1 LQRPEVN
8 AISYEVDDKTTTE
21 CMRRMYSNSGES
33 ANPLN
38 DVSHLVGFELNCNGG
53 EVTDGEAVEGIFSD
67 EAKAVRDAGY

>member
-1 LQRPEVN
+1 
-8 AISYEVDDKTTTE
+8 
-21 CMRRMYSNSGES
+21 MYSNSGES